1 MKVVS
6 PLIQFQEQL
15 RVFHWQ
21 SETYAQHKAF
31 GKAYENIG
39 DLVDQFVEVLM
50 GKHGKLEAE
59 DGKYQVELTNFKD
72 GNVDNVL
79 NEFISYLD
87 TFESELDEKDTDLL
101 NIRDEIKAEVNRL
114 KYLLTLK

>member
-1 MKVVS
+1 VKVVT

-21 SETYAQHKAF
+21 TESYAQHRAF

-39 DLVDQFVEVLM
+39 DLVDQFIEVLM

-59 DGKYQVELTNFKD
+59 DGKYQIELANYKD
-72 GNVDNVL
+72 GDIDSIL
-79 NEFISYLD
+79 NEFISYLE
-87 TFESELDEKDTDLL
+87 TFDSELEEKDSDLL

>member
-1 MKVVS
+1 MKVIT

-21 SETYAQHKAF
+21 TESYAQHKAF

-39 DLVDQFVEVLM
+39 TLVDQFVEVLM

-59 DGKYQVELTNFKD
+59 GGKYQIELANYKD
-72 GNVDNVL
+72 GGVDSVL
-79 NEFISYLD
+79 NDFIGYLE
-87 TFESELDEKDTDLL
+87 TFDSGLEEKHSDLF
-101 NIRDEIKAEVNRL
+101 NITDEIKAEVNPL